1 MPENKTTAAAS
12 LTSEIFLACTLGQ
25 YRAIR
30 CWLVYLLNHSLIADA
45 HRPEFGPLS
54 MPGNL
59 AFIEADGSLRPG
71 HDVFNEF

>member
-1 MPENKTTAAAS
+1 
-12 LTSEIFLACTLGQ
+12 LGQ